1 MDENDL
7 LMLALLA
14 NRRRRAQAQAPRS
27 VWVREPLL
35 ERQRHGEYQ
44 AMAIAE
50 HENPDEFYSAYRMIP
65 ERFDELL
72 ISLTPRLERQN
83 TNYRFSIPPAERLA
97 LTIR

>member
-7 LMLALLA
+7 LMMALVA
-14 NRRRRAQAQAPRS
+14 SRRRRAQVPTPRS

-35 ERQRHGEYQ
+35 ARQRYGEYQ

-50 HENPDEFYSAYRMIP
+50 REKPEEFYSAYRMIP
-65 ERFDELL
+65 ERFDEILT
-72 ISLTPRLERQN
+72 SLTPRLERQN
-83 TNYRFSIPPAERLA
+83 TNHRMSIPPAERLA

>member
-1 MDENDL
+1 MDDNDL
-7 LMLALLA
+7 LMLGLLV
-14 NRRRRAQAQAPRS
+14 NRRKVSRS

-35 ERQRHGEYQ
+35 ARQCRGEYQ

-50 HENPDEFYSAYRMIP
+50 RGNPDEFYSAYRMVP

-72 ISLTPRLERQN
+72 FALTPRLERQN
-83 TNYRFSIPPAERLA
+83 TNYRLSIPPAERLA